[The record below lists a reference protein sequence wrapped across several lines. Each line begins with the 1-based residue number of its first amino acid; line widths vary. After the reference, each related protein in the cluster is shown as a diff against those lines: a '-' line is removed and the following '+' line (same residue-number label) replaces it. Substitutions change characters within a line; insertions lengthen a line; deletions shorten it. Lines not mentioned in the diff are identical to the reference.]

1 MSPFSLEEELSI
13 LTILCKQLEI
23 DTNPQSEIE
32 ISIFDKSHISASVT
46 AVLHTVHSFLL
57 LPPIGS
63 TPIYLQAIF
72 HTICILYSSLS
83 TGDTRL
89 YLQAVLTSIY
99 RQYLWYSHHMWYR
112 RYSWHP
118 VLFERVKKTFPA
130 GVESDS
136 ENGNHLHCVY
146 HHQTSLCWSYY
157 HHLYDPFNCI
167 LHELSKNIWHMGS
180 LVKLFLTWYLWHVTC
195 ETCYM

>member
-1 MSPFSLEEELSI
+1 MKPNCPILISVLEFRIRHQAAEDLTLMSPFSLEEELSI
-13 LTILCKQLEI
+13 LIILCKQIEI
-23 DTNPQSEIE
+23 DTNTKSEIE
-32 ISIFDKSHISASVT
+32 INIFDKSHVSASVT
-46 AVLHTVHSFLL
+46 AVLHTVHSFRY
-57 LPPIGS
+57 S
-63 TPIYLQAIF
+63 TLSACYTP
-72 HTICILYSSLS
+72 LS

-118 VLFERVKKTFPA
+118 VLFERVKKTFSA

-157 HHLYDPFNCI
+157 HHLYGPFN
-167 LHELSKNIWHMGS
+167 LAETF
-180 LVKLFLTWYLWHVTC
+180 VKY
-195 ETCYM
+195 